1 MGCASSSLNSA
12 HMLGGAVAPAS
23 AVVNKLLLLDGFT
36 LCFQDKQLSP
46 QGFKANSD

>member
-1 MGCASSSLNSA
+1 MCCASSHLNTA
-12 HMLGGAVAPAS
+12 HMLGGAVASAS
-23 AVVNKLLLLDGFT
+23 AVVNKLLFLEGFT